1 MKTASPDPAPTHE
14 RCQHRTPKGRQC
26 ASRILDPESTYCPR
40 HSASQPPDSKNFSA
54 ELIENA
60 CDFQDPQGIN
70 HSLAALYKL
79 LASGRISSRR
89 ATGLAYI
96 ASMLLR
102 TLPAINGNESTHFEI
117 DVPPRPRFPED
128 DELRGKNPVAAT
140 AQLLAPHHDA
150 SQLPQ
155 VHLPAV
161 AGLPAAVLAGLPVE
175 QIPPPQ
181 VHPSAVAGHPAAPI
195 VEFERGSVARLAGSP
210 WPCIAAPHP
219 DNRHAAT
226 GSLPD
231 SSAHFLFV
239 PHMLSST
246 SKGEFISCP

>member
-26 ASRILDPESTYCPR
+26 LSRILDPESSWCPR

-54 ELIENA
+54 ELTEDA

-79 LASGRISSRR
+79 LASGRISPRR

-128 DELRGKNPVAAT
+128 DDEPRGKNPVAAA
-140 AQLLAPHHDA
+140 AQLLAPHDA
-150 SQLPQ
+150 ASPLPQ
-155 VHLPAV
+155 VHLPA
-161 AGLPAAVLAGLPVE
+161 E

>member
-1 MKTASPDPAPTHE
+1 MKIASPDPAPTHE

-26 ASRILDPESTYCPR
+26 ASRILDPESSWCPR

-54 ELIENA
+54 ELTEDA

-79 LASGRISSRR
+79 LASGRISPRR

-96 ASMLLR
+96 ASLLLR

-128 DELRGKNPVAAT
+128 DEPRGKNPVAAA

-150 SQLPQ
+150 SPLPPR
-155 VHLPAV
+155 VPFSNFVPGSFENLPAAV
-161 AGLPAAVLAGLPVE
+161 VIAGLPAAVLAGLPG
-175 QIPPPQ
+175 QDPDSAASRSLP
-181 VHPSAVAGHPAAPI
+181 AVAGSPSAA
-195 VEFERGSVARLAGSP
+195 
-210 WPCIAAPHP
+210 C
-219 DNRHAAT
+219 
-226 GSLPD
+226 LP
-231 SSAHFLFV
+231 L
-239 PHMLSST
+239 
-246 SKGEFISCP
+246 